1 MSPRAVQRNGPFV
14 HSCDSALARAL
25 WRRQPGEMIM
35 GRNGMAALAALGGIA
50 LGALAGCGSVTA
62 SETTPP
68 AGQQELL
75 DRIAI
80 EDMVTRYYGNFGK
93 QDAAEDFGAFYTEDA
108 VFDVNGIVSTGRE
121 AIEGFYAESAE
132 EADAPAAQG
141 TFHMMIS
148 NPVIDVDGDTA
159 TASFFWTGVLNTAIQ
174 DPPRL
179 LEQGREY
186 DLLVKQDGEWRIKK
200 RVVIAD
206 SGMPERYMATYAPRL
221 DYDIKA
227 E

>member
-1 MSPRAVQRNGPFV
+1 MVRNWV
-14 HSCDSALARAL
+14 
-25 WRRQPGEMIM
+25 
-35 GRNGMAALAALGGIA
+35 AALAVVGGIA
-50 LGALAGCGSVTA
+50 AGALVGPHMPGLAASGGADGAGTQLA
-62 SETTPP
+62 
-68 AGQQELL
+68 

-121 AIEGFYAESAE
+121 AIEAFYVESGNE
-132 EADAPAAQG
+132 EDAPAAQG

-159 TASFFWTGVLNTAIQ
+159 TAQFMWTGVMNTGIQ
-174 DPPRL
+174 ERPQL
-179 LEQGREY
+179 FEQGREY
-186 DLLVKQDGEWRIKK
+186 DLLVKQDGEWRIQK

-206 SGMPERYMATYAPRL
+206 SGLPERYMATYTPRL
-221 DYDIKA
+221 DYDLA
-227 E
+227 AGD

>member
-1 MSPRAVQRNGPFV
+1 MVRNWVVAAAAVVGIAAGALVGPHV
-14 HSCDSALARAL
+14 PGLAASGETADAGTALA
-25 WRRQPGEMIM
+25 
-35 GRNGMAALAALGGIA
+35 
-50 LGALAGCGSVTA
+50 
-62 SETTPP
+62 
-68 AGQQELL
+68 

-121 AIEGFYAESAE
+121 AIEAFYVESGSE
-132 EADAPAAQG
+132 EDAPAAQG

-159 TASFFWTGVLNTAIQ
+159 TARFMWTGVLNTGIQ
-174 DPPRL
+174 EPPQL

-186 DLLVKQDGEWRIKK
+186 DLLVKQDGEWRIRK

-206 SGMPERYMATYAPRL
+206 SGLPERYMATYEPRL
-221 DYDIKA
+221 DYDISA
-227 E
+227 GE

>member
-1 MSPRAVQRNGPFV
+1 MVKNWVA
-14 HSCDSALARAL
+14 
-25 WRRQPGEMIM
+25 
-35 GRNGMAALAALGGIA
+35 
-50 LGALAGCGSVTA
+50 GALAIGGVAAGALVGPHVPGLAA
-62 SETTPP
+62 SPGGGGVDG
-68 AGQQELL
+68 ALA

-121 AIEGFYAESAE
+121 AIEAFYTDTGADE
-132 EADAPAAQG
+132 EAPAAQG

-159 TASFFWTGVLNTAIQ
+159 TARFMWTGVLNTGIQ
-174 DPPRL
+174 EPPQL

-186 DLLVKQDGEWRIKK
+186 DLLVKQDGEWRIRK

-206 SGMPERYMATYAPRL
+206 SGLPERYMATYEPRL
-221 DYDIKA
+221 DYDIA

>member
-1 MSPRAVQRNGPFV
+1 MV
-14 HSCDSALARAL
+14 
-25 WRRQPGEMIM
+25 PG
-35 GRNGMAALAALGGIA
+35 LAAGNEAPGPSA
-50 LGALAGCGSVTA
+50 TLA
-62 SETTPP
+62 
-68 AGQQELL
+68 

-80 EDMVTRYYGNFGK
+80 EDMVTRYYGNFGRS
-93 QDAAEDFGAFYTEDA
+93 DAAEDFGAFYTEDA

-121 AIEGFYAESAE
+121 AIEAFYAESAE

>member
-1 MSPRAVQRNGPFV
+1 MVRNWV
-14 HSCDSALARAL
+14 
-25 WRRQPGEMIM
+25 
-35 GRNGMAALAALGGIA
+35 AALAAVGGIA
-50 LGALAGCGSVTA
+50 AGALAAPHVPGLAAEGATSADA
-62 SETTPP
+62 SWL
-68 AGQQELL
+68 A

-80 EDMVTRYYGNFGK
+80 EDMVTRYYGNFGRS
-93 QDAAEDFGAFYTEDA
+93 DAAEDFGAFYTEDA

-121 AIEGFYAESAE
+121 AIEAFYAESAE

-174 DPPRL
+174 EPPQL

-186 DLLVKQDGEWRIKK
+186 DLLVRQDGAWRIKK

-206 SGMPERYMATYAPRL
+206 SGLPERYMAMYQPRL
-221 DYDIKA
+221 DYDISA
-227 E
+227 EE

>member
-1 MSPRAVQRNGPFV
+1 MVRNWV
-14 HSCDSALARAL
+14 T
-25 WRRQPGEMIM
+25 
-35 GRNGMAALAALGGIA
+35 ALAALGGVA
-50 LGALAGCGSVTA
+50 VGALVGPHVPGLAASGAQAGA
-62 SETTPP
+62 SP
-68 AGQQELL
+68 ELA

-80 EDMVTRYYGNFGK
+80 EDMVTRYYGNFGR

-121 AIEGFYAESAE
+121 AIEAFYAESAE

-141 TFHMMIS
+141 TFHMIIS

-159 TASFFWTGVLNTAIQ
+159 TASFFWTGVINTAIQ
-174 DPPRL
+174 ERPQL

-186 DLLVKQDGEWRIKK
+186 DLLVRQDGEWRIKK

-206 SGMPERYMATYAPRL
+206 SGLPDRYMATYQPRL
-221 DYDIKA
+221 DYRI
-227 E
+227 EGGE

>member
-1 MSPRAVQRNGPFV
+1 MVRNWVAG
-14 HSCDSALARAL
+14 
-25 WRRQPGEMIM
+25 
-35 GRNGMAALAALGGIA
+35 LAAVGGIA
-50 LGALAGCGSVTA
+50 VGALAGPHVPGLAA
-62 SETTPP
+62 SNDA
-68 AGQQELL
+68 AGASATLA

-93 QDAAEDFGAFYTEDA
+93 QDAADDFGAFYTEDA

-121 AIEGFYAESAE
+121 AIEAFYTDTGDDE
-132 EADAPAAQG
+132 EAPAAQG

-159 TASFFWTGVLNTAIQ
+159 TAQFMWTGVMNTAIAERPQ
-174 DPPRL
+174 L
-179 LEQGREY
+179 FEQGREY
-186 DLLVKQDGEWRIKK
+186 DLLVKQDGQWRIKK

-206 SGMPERYMATYAPRL
+206 SGLPERYAATYTPRM
-221 DYDIKA
+221 DYDIAA